1 MEATTVSGSSDVAQQ
16 TDVEV
21 TSENSEIKQVHQE
34 EDQNLSH
41 QDQDQNLVH
50 QDQDQNLV
58 HRDQDHNLILQ
69 QQDQNLVHQIQD
81 QNLIVQEQDQNLVH
95 QDQDQNLIYQEQD
108 QNLTHQDQGQHL
120 VHQHQDQNLDC
131 ENGEV
136 QIPCQE
142 SHMESEEI
150 ANMLKDEDIEK
161 NNIDL
166 GGTVQHDGDSSHQT
180 EVGIELL
187 QDIQQM
193 QESNAQSSVLTE
205 VDRHYPEDQD
215 IDLLRFSENKLEKK
229 IDLDD
234 SSATATVKV
243 MLTPDGQVITVA
255 FSIGKS
261 IEHLKNYFASQMKI
275 PEAVIRIMFEGRIVE
290 DGETLVDLGIR
301 PHGMIQLDMQSMDP
315 ENYPIKAVKLQH
327 EYSMPDV
334 ITVRVQTGDESYED
348 IAVEIE
354 RLNYRKPYLG
364 GYRHKVTG
372 AVFHHAGTQTVPK
385 KRPQK
390 DIVVFCRDTQTVFEK
405 NKLEQSRN
413 TMATQMTKISCY
425 VANITDR
432 LIEPKKYV
440 TADEFHAS
448 RLKAVITIQTYFRR
462 FHAKEVVQQ
471 LREERKLRLEWEEK
485 EEVRKRKEK
494 EERLRK
500 EYERRMNPKNKED
513 FELLYHAL
521 ELWRK
526 EELERIN
533 QTYTGAERKAALCAL
548 LEQETQLISSIGRH
562 RIDAGEENQ
571 QRAIQNLLNKCSE
584 PKRWKAFDGKT
595 TEMDTQY
602 TIRARELRDIY
613 NSINSKYFTQDE
625 RLDALLTLKQ
635 TIKEHDCKLT
645 QEIVE
650 LIDREADL
658 LMRGVQNCNLE
669 GLRKRISTLFLQ
681 YIKTP
686 TFNPEVARLLKVPQ
700 DSAVFRK
707 NIYFCPS
714 CKSYLPSTDFSLSA
728 NARTIGRCRKC
739 SKLDNEARQREEF
752 TKYKLLLKQLKKSE
766 ADYKDDAKIAFLL
779 QQEDIQY
786 LVENIW
792 GSNSAL
798 SACDDLYELA
808 MVRWNK
814 YYEWSPWNCILLTK
828 EEAAAHLKLANADQA
843 YGIVFIRKIK
853 HRHTLAKNYFSQ
865 IPEIA
870 PFLHQEKSDQ
880 MSAVNDIVI
889 SKPVAGSLQV

>member
-1 MEATTVSGSSDVAQQ
+1 MENSPASGSSDVAQQ
-16 TDVEV
+16 TDVEI
-21 TSENSEIKQVHQE
+21 TSENNEINQDMASTIHHVQE
-34 EDQNLSH
+34 EAIHL
-41 QDQDQNLVH
+41 
-50 QDQDQNLV
+50 
-58 HRDQDHNLILQ
+58 
-69 QQDQNLVHQIQD
+69 
-81 QNLIVQEQDQNLVH
+81 EQDQNTNP
-95 QDQDQNLIYQEQD
+95 Q
-108 QNLTHQDQGQHL
+108 
-120 VHQHQDQNLDC
+120 
-131 ENGEV
+131 NGEV
-136 QIPCQE
+136 QDLGQQ
-142 SHMESEEI
+142 SHMEIEEPPDMSEDQKMNKNKDVLGDQEISETVPPSEE
-150 ANMLKDEDIEK
+150 L
-161 NNIDL
+161 
-166 GGTVQHDGDSSHQT
+166 SHET
-180 EVGIELL
+180 EGITEIL
-187 QDIQQM
+187 QETQQIQ
-193 QESNAQSSVLTE
+193 ENNAQPSITEEDNQSPEEQDTNLQSS
-205 VDRHYPEDQD
+205 
-215 IDLLRFSENKLEKK
+215 SGNKLEKK
-229 IDLDD
+229 MSSDD

-261 IEHLKNYFASQMKI
+261 IEHLKNYFASEMKI
-275 PEAVIRIMFEGRIVE
+275 PEAVIRIMFEGRIVK
-290 DGETLVDLGIR
+290 DSETLVDLGIR

-315 ENYPIKAVKLQH
+315 ENHPIKAVKLQQ

-334 ITVRVQTGDESYED
+334 ITVRVQTGDETYQD

-372 AVFHHAGTQTVPK
+372 VVFHHAGTQTVPK
-385 KRPQK
+385 KRPEK
-390 DIVVFCRDTQTVFEK
+390 DIVVFCRDTQTVYEK
-405 NKLEQSRN
+405 NKTQQSRN
-413 TMATQMTKISCY
+413 TMATQMTKIGCY
-425 VANITDR
+425 ITNITDR

-440 TADEFHAS
+440 SADEFHAR

-462 FHAKEVVQQ
+462 FHAKRVVQQ
-471 LREERKLRLEWEEK
+471 LKEERTLRLEWEEK
-485 EEVRKRKEK
+485 EELRKRKEK
-494 EERLRK
+494 EERLGK
-500 EYERRMNPKNKED
+500 EYERRMNPKSKED

-521 ELWRK
+521 EMWRN
-526 EELERIN
+526 EEVERIN
-533 QTYTGAERKAALCAL
+533 QIYTGAERKAALCAL
-548 LEQETQLISSIGRH
+548 LEQETHLISSIGRH
-562 RIDAGEENQ
+562 KIDAGEENQ
-571 QRAIQNLLNKCSE
+571 QKTIQNLLNKCCE

-595 TEMDTQY
+595 TEMDTQF
-602 TIRARELRDIY
+602 TIRARELLDIY
-613 NSINSKYFTQDE
+613 NSINTKYFTRDE
-625 RLDALLTLKQ
+625 RLDALLTLKH
-635 TIKEHDCKLT
+635 TVKEHDCKLT

-686 TFNPEVARLLKVPQ
+686 TFNPEIARLLKVPQ

-714 CKSYLPSTDFSLSA
+714 CKSYLPSTEFSLSA

-752 TKYKLLLKQLKKSE
+752 TKYKMLLKQLKKSE
-766 ADYKDDAKIAFLL
+766 ADYGDDTKIAFLL
-779 QQEDIQY
+779 QQEDLQY

-792 GSNSAL
+792 GCNSSL

-865 IPEIA
+865 IPEMA
-870 PFLHQEKSDQ
+870 PFLHREKSDQ
-880 MSAVNDIVI
+880 MSTVNDLVI
-889 SKPVAGSLQV
+889 SKPTAASLQV

>member
-1 MEATTVSGSSDVAQQ
+1 MEECKMENTIVSGSSDVAQQ
-16 TDVEV
+16 TDTEI
-21 TSENSEIKQVHQE
+21 TSENTEVKQEMASVEHVQYE
-34 EDQNLSH
+34 VIHHEQVQSLD
-41 QDQDQNLVH
+41 
-50 QDQDQNLV
+50 
-58 HRDQDHNLILQ
+58 LQ
-69 QQDQNLVHQIQD
+69 
-81 QNLIVQEQDQNLVH
+81 
-95 QDQDQNLIYQEQD
+95 
-108 QNLTHQDQGQHL
+108 
-120 VHQHQDQNLDC
+120 
-131 ENGEV
+131 NGEV
-136 QIPCQE
+136 QNLSQL
-142 SHMESEEI
+142 SRMESEETPDI
-150 ANMLKDEDIEK
+150 AEDENMQKTGSLTDEGLLKTVE
-161 NNIDL
+161 NN
-166 GGTVQHDGDSSHQT
+166 GDSVFQSEGST
-180 EVGIELL
+180 EHL
-187 QDIQQM
+187 QEVHQM
-193 QESNAQSSVLTE
+193 QESNVQSSILSEEEIQSLKDPDT
-205 VDRHYPEDQD
+205 DTQ
-215 IDLLRFSENKLEKK
+215 RFSEQTFEKN
-229 IDLDD
+229 ISSED

-243 MLTPDGQVITVA
+243 MLVPDGQVITVA

-275 PEAVIRIMFEGRIVE
+275 PEAVIKIMYEGRIVE
-290 DGETLVDLGIR
+290 DSQTLVDLGIK
-301 PHGMIQLDMQSMDP
+301 PHGMIQLDMQSVDP
-315 ENYPIKAVKLQH
+315 ENYPIKAMKLQH

-334 ITVRVQTGDESYED
+334 ITVRVQTGDESYQD

-372 AVFHHAGTQTVPK
+372 VVFHHAGTQTVPK
-385 KRPQK
+385 KRPERNV
-390 DIVVFCRDTQTVFEK
+390 VVFCRDSQTVFEK
-405 NKLEQSRN
+405 NKPQQSRN
-413 TMATQMTKISCY
+413 TMGTQMTKIGCY
-425 VANITDR
+425 VTNVTDK

-440 TADEFHAS
+440 TADEFHTR

-462 FHAKEVVQQ
+462 FHAKGVVQQ
-471 LREERKLRLEWEEK
+471 LREEKRLRFEWEEK
-485 EEVRKRKEK
+485 EESRKRKEK

-500 EYERRMNPKNKED
+500 EYERRMNPKSKED

-526 EELERIN
+526 EEVEQIN
-533 QTYTGAERKAALCAL
+533 QNYSGAERKAALCAL

-562 RIDAGEENQ
+562 KIDAGEENQ
-571 QRAIQNLLNKCSE
+571 QRAIQDLLNKCCE

-595 TEMDTQY
+595 TEMDTQF

-613 NSINSKYFTQDE
+613 NSINTKYFTHDE
-625 RLDALLTLKQ
+625 RLDALLTLKH
-635 TIKEHDCKLT
+635 TVKEHNCKLT

-669 GLRKRISTLFLQ
+669 GLRKRISTLFMQ

-686 TFNPEVARLLKVPQ
+686 TFNPEITRMLKVPQ
-700 DSAVFRK
+700 DSAVLRK

-714 CKSYLPSTDFSLSA
+714 CKSYLPSTEFSLSA

-752 TKYKLLLKQLKKSE
+752 TKYKMLLKQLKKSE
-766 ADYKDDAKIAFLL
+766 ADYGDDAKIAFLL
-779 QQEDIQY
+779 QQEDLQY

-808 MVRWNK
+808 IVRWNK

-853 HRHTLAKNYFSQ
+853 HRHNLAKNYFSQ
-865 IPEIA
+865 IPEMA
-870 PFLHQEKSDQ
+870 PFLHREKSDQ
-880 MSAVNDIVI
+880 MSTVNDLVI
-889 SKPVAGSLQV
+889 SKPLAASLQV

>member
-1 MEATTVSGSSDVAQQ
+1 MENPTFSGSSDVAQQ
-16 TDVEV
+16 TDGEILSEGREIEQEI
-21 TSENSEIKQVHQE
+21 TSTEEQVQYEATGEN
-34 EDQNLSH
+34 
-41 QDQDQNLVH
+41 QDQAID
-50 QDQDQNLV
+50 
-58 HRDQDHNLILQ
+58 
-69 QQDQNLVHQIQD
+69 
-81 QNLIVQEQDQNLVH
+81 
-95 QDQDQNLIYQEQD
+95 
-108 QNLTHQDQGQHL
+108 
-120 VHQHQDQNLDC
+120 HQHREVQNLD
-131 ENGEV
+131 
-136 QIPCQE
+136 QQ
-142 SHMESEEI
+142 SHKMSDEKPDT
-150 ANMLKDEDIEK
+150 LKDQNTMKSEGELGDHELSDAGDHSGDGFQQVKLSAELLPEIQQVQENSTLSSIITKEDI
-161 NNIDL
+161 
-166 GGTVQHDGDSSHQT
+166 
-180 EVGIELL
+180 
-187 QDIQQM
+187 
-193 QESNAQSSVLTE
+193 QS
-205 VDRHYPEDQD
+205 PEDQEAD
-215 IDLLRFSENKLEKK
+215 QSSENTPEKS
-229 IDLDD
+229 LSSDD

-275 PEAVIRIMFEGRIVE
+275 PEAALRIMFEGRIVE
-290 DGETLVDLGIR
+290 DSETLVDLGIR

-315 ENYPIKAVKLQH
+315 ENYPIKAMKFQL

-334 ITVRVQTGDESYED
+334 ITVRVQTGDETYQD

-372 AVFHHAGTQTVPK
+372 VLYHHAGTQTVPK
-385 KRPQK
+385 KRPEK
-390 DIVVFCRDTQTVFEK
+390 GTVVFCRDTQTVFEK
-405 NKLEQSRN
+405 NKPQQSRN
-413 TMATQMTKISCY
+413 TMATQMTKIGCY
-425 VANITDR
+425 VANITDK

-440 TADEFHAS
+440 TADEFHAR

-462 FHAKEVVQQ
+462 FHAKRVVQQ
-471 LREERKLRLEWEEK
+471 LREDKRLRLQWEEK
-485 EEVRKRKEK
+485 EELRKRQEK
-494 EERLRK
+494 EERLRT
-500 EYERRMNPKNKED
+500 EYNRRMNPKNKED

-526 EELERIN
+526 EEVEKIN
-533 QTYTGAERKAALCAL
+533 QMYTGAERKAALCAL
-548 LEQETQLISSIGRH
+548 LEQETHLISSIGRH
-562 RIDAGEENQ
+562 KIDAGEENQ
-571 QRAIQNLLNKCSE
+571 QKAIQSLLNKCCE

-595 TEMDTQY
+595 TEMDTQF

-613 NSINSKYFTQDE
+613 NSINTDYFTRDE
-625 RLDALLTLKQ
+625 RLDALLTLKH
-635 TIKEHDCKLT
+635 TVKEHDCKLT
-645 QEIVE
+645 LEIVE

-658 LMRGVQNCNLE
+658 LMRGVQDCNLD

-686 TFNPEVARLLKVPQ
+686 TFNPEIARLLKVPQ
-700 DSAVFRK
+700 DSTVLRK

-714 CKSYLPSTDFSLSA
+714 CKNYLPSTEFSLSA

-752 TKYKLLLKQLKKSE
+752 TKYKMLLKQLKKSE
-766 ADYKDDAKIAFLL
+766 ADYEDGAKIAFLL
-779 QQEDIQY
+779 LQEDLQY

-865 IPEIA
+865 IPEMA
-870 PFLHQEKSDQ
+870 PFLHHEKSDQ
-880 MSAVNDIVI
+880 MSTVNDLVI
-889 SKPVAGSLQV
+889 SKPISKPIATSFQI

>member
-1 MEATTVSGSSDVAQQ
+1 MENVPASGSSDVAQQ
-16 TDVEV
+16 TDVEI
-21 TSENSEIKQVHQE
+21 TSENNEI
-34 EDQNLSH
+34 N
-41 QDQDQNLVH
+41 QDMASTIHHVQDEAIHL
-50 QDQDQNLV
+50 
-58 HRDQDHNLILQ
+58 
-69 QQDQNLVHQIQD
+69 
-81 QNLIVQEQDQNLVH
+81 EQDQNTNP
-95 QDQDQNLIYQEQD
+95 QNE
-108 QNLTHQDQGQHL
+108 
-120 VHQHQDQNLDC
+120 
-131 ENGEV
+131 EV
-136 QIPCQE
+136 QDLGQQ
-142 SHMESEEI
+142 SHMEIEEPPDMSEDQKMNENKDVLGDQEISETVPPSEERSCETEGI
-150 ANMLKDEDIEK
+150 AEILQETQQIQENDAQPSITEEDNQSPE
-161 NNIDL
+161 
-166 GGTVQHDGDSSHQT
+166 
-180 EVGIELL
+180 E
-187 QDIQQM
+187 QDT
-193 QESNAQSSVLTE
+193 NLQSS
-205 VDRHYPEDQD
+205 
-215 IDLLRFSENKLEKK
+215 SGNKLEKK
-229 IDLDD
+229 MSSDD

-261 IEHLKNYFASQMKI
+261 IEHLKNYFASEMKI

-290 DGETLVDLGIR
+290 DSETLVDLGIR

-315 ENYPIKAVKLQH
+315 ENHPIKAVKLQQ

-334 ITVRVQTGDESYED
+334 ITVRVQTGDETYQD

-364 GYRHKVTG
+364 GYRHKVTSV
-372 AVFHHAGTQTVPK
+372 VFHHAGTQTVPK
-385 KRPQK
+385 KRPEK

-405 NKLEQSRN
+405 NKTQQSRN
-413 TMATQMTKISCY
+413 TMATQMTNIGCY
-425 VANITDR
+425 ITNITDR

-440 TADEFHAS
+440 SADEFHAR

-462 FHAKEVVQQ
+462 FHAKRVVQQ
-471 LREERKLRLEWEEK
+471 LKEERTLRLEWEEK
-485 EEVRKRKEK
+485 EELRKRKEK
-494 EERLRK
+494 EERLGK
-500 EYERRMNPKNKED
+500 EYERRMNPKSKED

-521 ELWRK
+521 ELWRN
-526 EELERIN
+526 EEVERIN
-533 QTYTGAERKAALCAL
+533 QIYTGAERKAALCAL
-548 LEQETQLISSIGRH
+548 LEQETHLISSIGRH
-562 RIDAGEENQ
+562 KIDAGEENQ
-571 QRAIQNLLNKCSE
+571 QKTIQNLLNKCCE

-595 TEMDTQY
+595 TEMDTQF
-602 TIRARELRDIY
+602 TLRARELRDIY
-613 NSINSKYFTQDE
+613 SSINTKYFTRDE
-625 RLDALLTLKQ
+625 RLDALLTLKH
-635 TIKEHDCKLT
+635 TVKEHDCKLT

-686 TFNPEVARLLKVPQ
+686 TFNPEIARLLRVPQ

-714 CKSYLPSTDFSLSA
+714 CKSYLPSTEFSLSA

-752 TKYKLLLKQLKKSE
+752 TKYKMLLKQLKKSE
-766 ADYKDDAKIAFLL
+766 ADYGDDTKIAFLL
-779 QQEDIQY
+779 QQEDLQY

-792 GSNSAL
+792 GCNSAL

-865 IPEIA
+865 IPEMA
-870 PFLHQEKSDQ
+870 PFLHREKSDQ
-880 MSAVNDIVI
+880 MSTVNDLVI
-889 SKPVAGSLQV
+889 SKPTAASLQV